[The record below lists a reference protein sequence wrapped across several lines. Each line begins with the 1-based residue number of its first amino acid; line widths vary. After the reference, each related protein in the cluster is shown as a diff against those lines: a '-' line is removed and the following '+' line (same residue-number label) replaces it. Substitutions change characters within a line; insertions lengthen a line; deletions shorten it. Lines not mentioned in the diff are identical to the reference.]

1 MSMMKKAI
9 SAYGQASIDL
19 VVESASPHQLIVMLY
34 EGAIKSVVTAR
45 FQMEQ
50 GKIAEKGAAISKA
63 IAILDDGLRLALDHE
78 QGGELVENLDRL
90 YEYLSFQLLTAN
102 INNDVNALVHV
113 IEILTQLKD
122 AWQSIGPNQL
132 NAGLAVSQ
140 EKGEVARDAA
150 SYGKA

>member
-1 MSMMKKAI
+1 MMKKAI

-63 IAILDDGLRLALDHE
+63 IAIIDDGLRLALDHE

-90 YEYLSFQLLTAN
+90 YEYLSFQLLNAN
-102 INNDVNALVHV
+102 INNDVDALSHV
-113 IEILTQLKD
+113 VALLTQLKE

-132 NAGLAVSQ
+132 NSEALATT
-140 EKGEVARDAA
+140 ENNEALRDAA